1 MKESKPYPRID
12 EEDGN
17 ILTANEPMG
26 AIAYADDVLTE
37 DYRPIPGLPQTW
49 GELQDCLEE
58 GEKEIERGEYVEW
71 DEFIQ
76 QMRLHRHYGS

>member
-1 MKESKPYPRID
+1 MKESKSYPRID
-12 EEDGN
+12 EEDGKVM
-17 ILTANEPMG
+17 TASEPVG
-26 AIAYADDVLTE
+26 TVAYADETTKVDFHL
-37 DYRPIPGLPQTW
+37 IPGLPQTW
-49 GELQDCLEE
+49 SELLECLEE

>member
-37 DYRPIPGLPQTW
+37 DYRPIPG
-49 GELQDCLEE
+49 
-58 GEKEIERGEYVEW
+58 
-71 DEFIQ
+71 
-76 QMRLHRHYGS
+76 RHSISSHL